1 MESLKGGSKTEKIV
15 ASVKKYVQEN
25 YKEKLTLA
33 MIANAIGI
41 SQGYLSSVF
50 KKQTGSNLN
59 DYVNQVKI
67 EKAREL
73 LGLHEYMMYEISDM
87 LGFENPYYFSKV
99 FKKIMGMT
107 PSEYEM
113 TRKN

>member
-1 MESLKGGSKTEKIV
+1 
-15 ASVKKYVQEN
+15 
-25 YKEKLTLA
+25 

>member
-1 MESLKGGSKTEKIV
+1 M
-15 ASVKKYVQEN
+15 
-25 YKEKLTLA
+25 
-33 MIANAIGI
+33 
-41 SQGYLSSVF
+41 F